1 MLLIT
6 HATLIDG
13 REHQRV
19 LIDNGRFQAIAPDLP
34 TPEGAEVIDAQGW
47 LLSPPFVDAHFHLDA
62 ALSVARATDIIV
74 GSIKRR

>member
-19 LIDNGRFQAIAPDLP
+19 LIDNGRFLAIAPDLP
-34 TPEGAEVIDAQGW
+34 TPEGGEDTDAEG
-47 LLSPPFVDAHFHLDA
+47 
-62 ALSVARATDIIV
+62 
-74 GSIKRR
+74 